1 MKDFLILGPCLLL
14 GFAILSAQSNE
25 ELLSSYE
32 AKVWEGEKNKKLL
45 YRTASPAEP
54 VKGKKYPM
62 LVFFHGAG
70 GRGSDNTGQLV
81 DAGGL
86 AAFEKQGVRNK
97 RNSYVFAGQVPK
109 GSRWVNVAWNLL
121 GHKMP
126 KVSDSMQMAF
136 DALDAFVDDDKNQV
150 DPHRIYVMGLSM
162 GGYGTWDAIQRRPSF
177 FAAAVP
183 ICGGGDKS
191 LSKNLIKIPIWA
203 WHGDKDSV
211 IKPIRSREMIQ
222 AITKAGGSPRYS
234 EIKGR
239 GHNSWVDCWQSQEL
253 WDWLYSQRK
262 K

>member
-1 MKDFLILGPCLLL
+1 MKDFLILGSFFLFVFTYLT
-14 GFAILSAQSNE
+14 GQNNQ

-32 AKVWEGEKNKKLL
+32 ARIWEAEKNKRLL
-45 YRTASPAEP
+45 YRTASPAKLVRGE
-54 VKGKKYPM
+54 KYPM

-70 GRGSDNTGQLV
+70 GRGNDNTSQLL

-86 AAFEKQGVRNK
+86 AAFEKQGLRSK

-121 GHKMP
+121 GHTMP
-126 KVSDSMQMAF
+126 KVSDSMKM
-136 DALDAFVDDDKNQV
+136 ALDAIDAFVADYKNQV
-150 DPHRIYVMGLSM
+150 DPNRIYVMGLSM
-162 GGYGTWDAIQRRPSF
+162 GGYGTWDAIQRRPGF

-191 LSKNLIKIPIWA
+191 LGKNLIKIPIWA

-222 AITKAGGSPRYS
+222 AITEAGGSPKYS

-239 GHNSWVDCWQSQEL
+239 GHNSWVDCWQSREL